1 MAEKEE
7 TPEPAEKP
15 KDDTPVEKDVSSE
28 QPAGETPPVQEVSA
42 EPSQTVQDSPGSK
55 EINKDARMWGMICHL
70 AGLGG
75 LIPVV
80 PVIGSVI
87 GPLIVW
93 QIKKDEFGF
102 VADQGKEALNFQ
114 ISILMYAIVSGLLC
128 FACVGF
134 VLLPAVYI
142 FDLIFLLIAAV
153 KANDGDHYRYP
164 LTIRFIK

>member
-1 MAEKEE
+1 MAENEQ

-15 KDDTPVEKDVSSE
+15 KDDTPVEENVSAE
-28 QPAGETPPVQEVSA
+28 QPASETPPVQEA
-42 EPSQTVQDSPGSK
+42 TFEQPQTVQESTGSK

-75 LIPVV
+75 LIPIV
-80 PVIGSVI
+80 PIIGSVI